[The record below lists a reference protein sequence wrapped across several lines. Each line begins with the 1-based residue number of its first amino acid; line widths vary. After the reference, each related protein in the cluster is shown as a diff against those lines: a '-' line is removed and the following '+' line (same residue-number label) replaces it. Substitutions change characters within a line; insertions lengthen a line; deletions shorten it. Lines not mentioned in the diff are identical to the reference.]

1 MKRKLLVSGLLVF
14 IAAIMI
20 VGCKS
25 EAAATVSESSGLSSA
40 TRLAL
45 GTIMLEDTDQA
56 VIASQASEL
65 VTLWQA
71 YQSLSNSDTTSQVE
85 LDALVEQIQGV
96 MTGEQIKAI
105 EALNLTD
112 KTVNEV
118 VQSLVGSTG
127 DNAPGNTPDVLV
139 QDQAAPMGGPGGMPG
154 GGDSVMSEI
163 GNATTTQS
171 TPSPSQPAADAQ
183 TNPVNKMLLNALIQL
198 LVTKSQ
204 TTG

>member
-1 MKRKLLVSGLLVF
+1 MKRKLLVLGLLVF
-14 IAAIMI
+14 IVAIMI
-20 VGCKS
+20 VGCKN
-25 EAAATVSESSGLSSA
+25 EAATTVSESSGLSSA

-56 VIASQASEL
+56 VIASQASDL

-85 LDALVEQIQGV
+85 LDALVQQIQGV
-96 MTGEQIKAI
+96 MTGEQIKSI
-105 EALNLTD
+105 EALNLTGQ
-112 KTVNEV
+112 TVDDV
-118 VQSLVGSTG
+118 MQSLGGSTG
-127 DNAPGNTPDVLV
+127 DNAPGNTPDASA

-163 GNATTTQS
+163 GNAMVTQS
-171 TPSPSQPAADAQ
+171 TPAASQPAADTQ
-183 TNPVNKMLLNALIQL
+183 TDQVNVMLLNALIQL
-198 LVTKSQ
+198 LVTRSQ